1 MPGNGAEMSRWFQRL
16 VASGFRGEVSDATI
30 RGYLRSAS
38 QLEEVWK
45 QVDDRL
51 DDLLMQGIAPW
62 DAYARMA
69 YALAFVRACRLCVVF
84 VQELVKVGS
93 GYGSDSSDYIPKV
106 TYQQALALCE
116 HFEPYLEEAIKAV
129 TNAQYVPG
137 AYKLP
142 LELGPRIN
150 DRSQRVPLPHLLDI
164 MNAAQEI
171 RRWTDGLLAKYE
183 LAVSA
188 ATIPVPQSVS
198 LHIEEM
204 RGELGLGDF
213 HLRTGISMVDQLSKG
228 LVAGELGEKAEDLLW
243 EAMQSFFKVSQLL
256 AFLPRP
262 AQPLPASPSN
272 RQAPPAREHPVVKKA
287 PDRTAEIEAS
297 ALLDQVIVSPGL
309 APQKQAIQAD
319 DGLLEQVIANPQP
332 ISRPVPAQPE
342 PEALDLLNQV
352 IGSPAAAHDTH
363 SGPQSEKGAEDQALD
378 MLSEITGE
386 QQEKPS

>member
-45 QVDDRL
+45 QVDDRV

-84 VQELVKVGS
+84 VQELVKVAS

-116 HFEPYLEEAIKAV
+116 HFEPYLEEAIKAASN
-129 TNAQYVPG
+129 TQYVPG
-137 AYKLP
+137 SYKLP
-142 LELGPRIN
+142 LELGPRIS

-183 LAVSA
+183 LAVNA

-198 LHIEEM
+198 LHLEEM

-213 HLRTGISMVDQLSKG
+213 HLRTGIAMVDQLGKG
-228 LVAGELGEKAEDLLW
+228 QAVGGLSEKAEDLLW

-256 AFLPRP
+256 AFPAMT
-262 AQPLPASPSN
+262 AQPLPAPPSSRQISPDK
-272 RQAPPAREHPVVKKA
+272 EHPVVKETPRPA
-287 PDRTAEIEAS
+287 PETEVS
-297 ALLDQVIVSPGL
+297 SLLDQVIVSP
-309 APQKQAIQAD
+309 ATVPQKKPVLSD
-319 DGLLEQVIANPQP
+319 SLLEQVIANPQP
-332 ISRPVPAQPE
+332 TSRPAPAQPE

-352 IGSPAAAHDTH
+352 IGSPAAAHDAH
-363 SGPQSEKGAEDQALD
+363 SGPQSGTDPEDQVLD